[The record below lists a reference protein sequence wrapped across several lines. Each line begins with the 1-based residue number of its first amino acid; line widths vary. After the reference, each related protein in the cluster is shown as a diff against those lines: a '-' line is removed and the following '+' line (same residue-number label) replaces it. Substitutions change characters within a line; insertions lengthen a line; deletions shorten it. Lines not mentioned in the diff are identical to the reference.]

1 MGISRFGLKGAL
13 VTREVS
19 GQVERG
25 CLHLLWAGGRAGR
38 EFTEG
43 HVHKILVCRR
53 ALVHA

>member
-43 HVHKILVCRR
+43 HIHKILVCRR
-53 ALVHA
+53 ALVYA